1 MADTSSQI
9 ESAPIP
15 SIKSL
20 KSRFEQFALDNA
32 SASSSAHPKPTSTLP
47 APIPPQSPTVLVS
60 EPAPTP
66 RSRTRASLTPDD
78 CISQSQ
84 PAAPVRNVRSKGSN
98 PDLKAAGLK
107 RAPPPPPPPRAKKV
121 PSSPVASP
129 LLRPVPV
136 PAALRSPRTS
146 PKHESLGVWSD
157 HKSNGADDSSEEGSL
172 GSVASLRSRF
182 S

>member
-1 MADTSSQI
+1 MADINSQI

-32 SASSSAHPKPTSTLP
+32 SVAASAHAKPASALP
-47 APIPPQSPTVLVS
+47 ASTHLISQSHAVLVS
-60 EPAPTP
+60 ESPSTP
-66 RSRTRASLTPDD
+66 RSRPRVSLTPDD
-78 CISQSQ
+78 CIPQSQ
-84 PAAPVRNVRSKGSN
+84 PPACDVRSKGSN
-98 PDLKAAGLK
+98 SDLKVAALK
-107 RAPPPPPPPRAKKV
+107 RAPPPPPPPRTKKRS
-121 PSSPVASP
+121 PSPIASP

-136 PAALRSPRTS
+136 PPAFRSPRAS
-146 PKHESLGVWSD
+146 PKHEPLTVGAD
-157 HKSNGADDSSEEGSL
+157 HKSNGTEESGEEGSL